1 MASGTQGYEA
11 AQTGIIEN
19 IIDRFKN
26 RKRDGGDGKGG
37 SDPSPNQP
45 ASVSIATP
53 TSSMLIEGTTVN
65 QLMSGTSALATTG
78 SSDITKYGE
87 DAVLQ
92 AQLSEQRQTN
102 LLLTA
107 QNQLLL
113 SASTDGA
120 LSKFDRQEQL
130 LERTEDLSGTID
142 SEKVKKPTWLQELL
156 KFLGGLITT
165 ALIPAIKVAA
175 ASIVKAILGGKL
187 LDLFRRRTRI
197 PNTRNMINVTPNANQ
212 LPSSTSKVLNQ
223 ATDVVPNTN
232 LLDASKLTKINN
244 AIPNNVVNQVK
255 QPVLE
260 GVTTGNKVV
269 DTAKNVNKG
278 LDASS
283 QVVDIAAE
291 TIPYKPNKIVQTFDG
306 VKDFLNPMN
315 SLKKLKNANTAIRG
329 SGAAHA
335 IPLLSAIT
343 GTVSI
348 LSGDYANAMLDYAD
362 AGADTAIL
370 GGATGTAGML
380 AAGLSSVASVLSV
393 GTLAGYVGEWT
404 RGVDDWIRGDGE
416 NAMRNGIAD
425 ITAGLSSGLEIIGT
439 PFRGLFEGI
448 NSLIKTG
455 GFDQSNEIMAVIDAN
470 IRESGR
476 KFLNAIDFLNII
488 PDEVGGFGTLSWYGD
503 DNVENAN
510 KQLLESKGVN
520 QTNEGDVKN
529 ASGGSYFLD
538 NPTNM
543 GPFQGGE
550 ANGEIVTFTP
560 FGGRRLV
567 NEMGQHMTDAL
578 QMPFQFAIGGIAAA
592 INQVIGTLGPMGQFL
607 KSAVGPSLGK
617 LVQASGL
624 TNLSLGGVSTG
635 IGNLLTGAP
644 ANAGGIFGNLMT
656 GNAGGAEQM
665 AQMFTGQRENTD
677 YSAVLPQGRPVL
689 TSKFGPR
696 NLSYGSNDHKGID
709 IGVDRGS
716 PVTAMEAGTV
726 TSIIPD
732 FMHGSAVVVTSDAGD
747 ATLYGH
753 VDPTVEKGQE
763 VSKGETIAKVK
774 YWPGTGDM
782 AADNTHLH
790 LERHPGGYDGL
801 SSAVDPLEFTKNSSK
816 TLNQSENITPSDNTS
831 NNIEAPKTVGSL
843 FMPNINNKE
852 LSQEAL
858 LLAQGQQQLMGA
870 LQTMQ
875 KSGFSGSGGSDK
887 SGESSGGSNFMQP
900 QTDPYAS
907 IYAPLHLSRLGTA

>member
-11 AQTGIIEN
+11 AQSDVIGK

-26 RKRDGGDGKGG
+26 RKKDDKEGKGDK
-37 SDPSPNQP
+37 DPKDPGQP

-65 QLMSGTSALATTG
+65 KLMSGTSALATTG

-92 AQLSEQRQTN
+92 AQLSEQQQTN
-102 LLLTA
+102 QLLTA

-113 SASTDGA
+113 SASTDGV
-120 LSKFDRQEQL
+120 LSKFDRQESE
-130 LERTEDLSGTID
+130 LEKIEDLSGTVNP
-142 SEKVKKPTWLQELL
+142 EKVKKPTWLGDLL
-156 KFLGGLITT
+156 KALG
-165 ALIPAIKVAA
+165 KVAFDIIA
-175 ASIVKAILGGKL
+175 AIAAGFLANKVAIYAAAALS
-187 LDLFRRRTRI
+187 RRGIRL
-197 PNTRNMINVTPNANQ
+197 PTRNMINVTPSPRQ
-212 LPSSTSKVLNQ
+212 LMSSTSN
-223 ATDVVPNTN
+223 ATN
-232 LLDASKLTKINN
+232 LLNPAKNTVSSSSNLLEASKLTKIND
-244 AIPNNVVNQVK
+244 AIPNNVTSKVK
-255 QPVLE
+255 QPVLD
-260 GVTTGNKVV
+260 GVETATDVSKNVSKGVQASDAVV
-269 DTAKNVNKG
+269 DV
-278 LDASS
+278 
-283 QVVDIAAE
+283 AAE
-291 TIPYKPNKIVQTFDG
+291 VVPYKPNKIVQAFDG
-306 VKDFLNPMN
+306 ATDFLNPMKN
-315 SLKKLKNANTAIRG
+315 IKKLKNVNTAIRG

-335 IPLLSAIT
+335 VPLLSAIT

-362 AGADTAIL
+362 AGADAAIL
-370 GGATGTAGML
+370 GGATGTAGAL
-380 AAGLSSVASVLSV
+380 AAGLSSTAAVLSA

-404 RGVDDWIRGDGE
+404 RGVGDWIRGDGDNLAK
-416 NAMRNGIAD
+416 NAIGGAVD
-425 ITAGLSSGLEIIGT
+425 GLSGALEIVGT

-448 NSLIKTG
+448 NSLIKNG
-455 GFDQSNEIMAVIDAN
+455 DFSQSNETMAIIDAN

-476 KFLNAIDFLNII
+476 KFLNMFDFLDIV

-503 DNVENAN
+503 ENVENAN
-510 KQLLESKGVN
+510 KTLLEDKGITE
-520 QTNEGDVKN
+520 QEEGEVKN

-538 NPTNM
+538 NPTNF

-560 FGGRRLV
+560 FGGKDLV
-567 NEMGQHMTDAL
+567 NKMGSHMTDAL
-578 QMPFQFAIGGIAAA
+578 QMPFQFAIGGIATA

-617 LVQASGL
+617 LVKASGL
-624 TNLSLGGVSTG
+624 TNLRLGGVSTG

-644 ANAGGIFGNLMT
+644 ANAGGIFGDLLT
-656 GNAGGAEQM
+656 GAKSNAKQVV
-665 AQMFTGQRENTD
+665 QMFTGQREDTD
-677 YSAVLPQGRPVL
+677 FSAVLPQGRPVL

-716 PVTAMEAGTV
+716 PVTSMEDGTV

-763 VSKGETIAKVK
+763 VRKGETIARVK

-816 TLNQSENITPSDNTS
+816 ALNQSENITPSDNTG

-870 LQTMQ
+870 LQTLQ
-875 KSGFSGSGGSDK
+875 KTGFSGSGGSDK
-887 SGESSGGSNFMQP
+887 SGDSMGGSGFIQP

>member
-11 AQTGIIEN
+11 AQQGIIEN
-19 IIDRFKN
+19 IIDRFRN
-26 RKRDGGDGKGG
+26 RKKNDGDGKGG
-37 SDPSPNQP
+37 NDPAPNQP
-45 ASVSIATP
+45 ASVSVTTP
-53 TSSMLIEGTTVN
+53 TSSMLVEGTTVN
-65 QLMSGTSALATTG
+65 QLMSGSSALATTG

-92 AQLSEQRQTN
+92 AQLGEQRQTN
-102 LLLTA
+102 QLLEA

-113 SASTDGA
+113 SASTSGA
-120 LSKFDRQEQL
+120 ISKFDQQEIQL
-130 LERTEDLSGTID
+130 EKTEDLSGTIT
-142 SEKVKKPTWLQELL
+142 SEKVKKPTWLGDLIKFLASNIGGVIAAIAKWGAIIAAAVGTRGLTRLLSNVLRNKNVLPNRRMIDVTPKPNLL
-156 KFLGGLITT
+156 K
-165 ALIPAIKVAA
+165 
-175 ASIVKAILGGKL
+175 SSSVK
-187 LDLFRRRTRI
+187 
-197 PNTRNMINVTPNANQ
+197 PANQ
-212 LPSSTSKVLNQ
+212 LMPST
-223 ATDVVPNTN
+223 
-232 LLDASKLTKINN
+232 
-244 AIPNNVVNQVK
+244 
-255 QPVLE
+255 
-260 GVTTGNKVV
+260 
-269 DTAKNVNKG
+269 
-278 LDASS
+278 S
-283 QVVDIAAE
+283 QVVDVKNLNKVKEA
-291 TIPYKPNKIVQTFDG
+291 IPEGVGKVDDVVDIGKVTSKVDG
-306 VKDFLNPMN
+306 VKDLSKIKNITPVTNKISNTFDGALNLKNLNP
-315 SLKKLKNANTAIRG
+315 LKSLKNANTVVRG

-335 IPLLSAIT
+335 IPLLSSIT
-343 GTVSI
+343 GTI
-348 LSGDYANAMLDYAD
+348 NLMTGDYANAMLDYAD
-362 AGADTAIL
+362 SGADAAII

-380 AAGLSSVASVLSV
+380 AAGLSSVATVLSV
-393 GTLAGYVGEWT
+393 GTLVGYVGEWT

-425 ITAGLSSGLEIIGT
+425 ITAGLSSGMEIIGA

-448 NSLIKTG
+448 NSLIRTG
-455 GFDQSNEIMAVIDAN
+455 NFDQSNKAMAIIDAN

-476 KFLNAIDFLNII
+476 KFLNAIDFLGVV
-488 PDEVGGFGTLSWYGD
+488 PDEVGGWGTWRAYGD
-503 DNVENAN
+503 ENVENAN
-510 KQLLESKGVN
+510 KTLLESKGVE
-520 QTNEGDVKN
+520 TGEVKN

-538 NPTNM
+538 NPTNI
-543 GPFQGGE
+543 GAFQGGE
-550 ANGEIVTFTP
+550 ASGEVVTFTP
-560 FGGRRLV
+560 FGGRQLV

-592 INQVIGTLGPMGQFL
+592 INQVLGTLGPMGQFL
-607 KSAVGPSLGK
+607 KSAVGPNLGK
-617 LVQASGL
+617 LVKASGL
-624 TNLSLGGVSTG
+624 TNLSLGGVNTG

-644 ANAGGIFGNLMT
+644 ANAGGLFGDLMS
-656 GNAGGAEQM
+656 GAKSGAKQV
-665 AQMFTGQRENTD
+665 AQMFTGQREDTD

-696 NLSYGSNDHKGID
+696 NLSYGSQDHKGID

-716 PVTAMEAGTV
+716 PVTAMEDGTV
-726 TSIIPD
+726 TSVIPD

-816 TLNQSENITPSDNTS
+816 TLNQSTNITPPTDNTS
-831 NNIEAPKTVGSL
+831 NNIEAPQTVGSL
-843 FMPNINNKE
+843 FMPNINNGQ

-870 LQTMQ
+870 LQTITS

-887 SGESSGGSNFMQP
+887 GESMGGSTFMQP
-900 QTDPYAS
+900 QTDPFAS
-907 IYAPLHLSRLGTA
+907 VYAPLHLSRLGTA

>member
-11 AQTGIIEN
+11 AQSDVIGK

-26 RKRDGGDGKGG
+26 RKKDDKEGKGDK
-37 SDPSPNQP
+37 DPKDPGQP

-65 QLMSGTSALATTG
+65 KLMSG
-78 SSDITKYGE
+78 SSGLSRSPIDITKYGE
-87 DAVLQ
+87 DAILQ
-92 AQLSEQRQTN
+92 DQLSEQQETN
-102 LLLTA
+102 QLLTA

-113 SASTDGA
+113 SASTDGV
-120 LSKFDRQEQL
+120 LSKFDRQESE
-130 LERTEDLSGTID
+130 LEKIEDLSGTVNP
-142 SEKVKKPTWLQELL
+142 EKVKKPTWLGDLL
-156 KFLGGLITT
+156 KALG
-165 ALIPAIKVAA
+165 KVAFDIIA
-175 ASIVKAILGGKL
+175 AIAAGFLANKVAIYAAAALS
-187 LDLFRRRTRI
+187 RRGIRL
-197 PNTRNMINVTPNANQ
+197 PTRNMINVTPSPRQ
-212 LPSSTSKVLNQ
+212 LMSSTSN
-223 ATDVVPNTN
+223 ATN
-232 LLDASKLTKINN
+232 LLNPAKNTVSSSSNLLEASKLTKIND
-244 AIPNNVVNQVK
+244 AIPNNVTSKVK
-255 QPVLE
+255 QPVLD
-260 GVTTGNKVV
+260 GVETATDVSKNVSKGVQASDAVV
-269 DTAKNVNKG
+269 DV
-278 LDASS
+278 
-283 QVVDIAAE
+283 AAE
-291 TIPYKPNKIVQTFDG
+291 VVPYKPNKIVQAFDG
-306 VKDFLNPMN
+306 ATDFLNPMKN
-315 SLKKLKNANTAIRG
+315 IKKLKNVNTAIRG

-335 IPLLSAIT
+335 VPLLSAIT

-362 AGADTAIL
+362 AGADAAIL
-370 GGATGTAGML
+370 GGATGTAGAL
-380 AAGLSSVASVLSV
+380 AAGLSSTAAVLSA

-404 RGVDDWIRGDGE
+404 RGVGDWIRGDGDNLAK
-416 NAMRNGIAD
+416 NAIGGAVD
-425 ITAGLSSGLEIIGT
+425 GLSGALEIVGT

-448 NSLIKTG
+448 NSLIKNG
-455 GFDQSNEIMAVIDAN
+455 DFSQSNETMAIIDAN

-476 KFLNAIDFLNII
+476 KFLNMFDFLDIV

-503 DNVENAN
+503 ENVENAN
-510 KQLLESKGVN
+510 KTLLEDKGITE
-520 QTNEGDVKN
+520 QEEGEVKN

-538 NPTNM
+538 NPTNF

-560 FGGRRLV
+560 FGGKDLV
-567 NEMGQHMTDAL
+567 NKMGSHMTDAL
-578 QMPFQFAIGGIAAA
+578 QMPFQFAIGGIATA

-617 LVQASGL
+617 LVKASGL
-624 TNLSLGGVSTG
+624 TNLRLGGVSTG

-644 ANAGGIFGNLMT
+644 ANAGGVFGNLMS

-665 AQMFTGQRENTD
+665 AQMFTGQREDTD

-696 NLSYGSNDHKGID
+696 NLGYGSTDHKGID

-716 PVTAMEAGTV
+716 PVTAMESGTV

-763 VSKGETIAKVK
+763 VKKGDTIAKVK
-774 YWPGTGDM
+774 YWPGTGNM

-816 TLNQSENITPSDNTS
+816 ALNQSENITPSDNTG

-870 LQTMQ
+870 LQTLQ
-875 KSGFSGSGGSDK
+875 KTGFSGSGGSDK
-887 SGESSGGSNFMQP
+887 SGDSMGGSGFIQP

>member
-11 AQTGIIEN
+11 AQSDVIGK

-26 RKRDGGDGKGG
+26 RKKDDKEGKGDK
-37 SDPSPNQP
+37 DPKDPGQP

-65 QLMSGTSALATTG
+65 KLMSG
-78 SSDITKYGE
+78 SSGLSRSPIDITKYGE
-87 DAVLQ
+87 DAILQ
-92 AQLSEQRQTN
+92 DQLSEQQETN
-102 LLLTA
+102 QLLTA

-113 SASTDGA
+113 SASTDGV
-120 LSKFDRQEQL
+120 LSKFDRQESE
-130 LERTEDLSGTID
+130 LEKIEDLSGTVNP
-142 SEKVKKPTWLQELL
+142 EKVKKPTWLGDLL
-156 KFLGGLITT
+156 KALG
-165 ALIPAIKVAA
+165 KVAFDIIA
-175 ASIVKAILGGKL
+175 AIAAGFLANKVAIYAAAALS
-187 LDLFRRRTRI
+187 RRGIRL
-197 PNTRNMINVTPNANQ
+197 PTRNMINVTPSPRQ
-212 LPSSTSKVLNQ
+212 LMSSTSN
-223 ATDVVPNTN
+223 ATN
-232 LLDASKLTKINN
+232 LLNPAKNTVSSSSNLLEASKLTKIND
-244 AIPNNVVNQVK
+244 AIPNNVTSKVK
-255 QPVLE
+255 QPVLD
-260 GVTTGNKVV
+260 GVETATDVSKNVSKGVQASDAVV
-269 DTAKNVNKG
+269 DV
-278 LDASS
+278 
-283 QVVDIAAE
+283 AAE
-291 TIPYKPNKIVQTFDG
+291 VVPYKPNKIVQAFDG
-306 VKDFLNPMN
+306 ATDFLNPMKN
-315 SLKKLKNANTAIRG
+315 IKKLKNVNTAIRG

-335 IPLLSAIT
+335 VPLLSAIT

-362 AGADTAIL
+362 AGADAAIL
-370 GGATGTAGML
+370 GGATGTAGAL
-380 AAGLSSVASVLSV
+380 AAGLSSTAAVLSA

-404 RGVDDWIRGDGE
+404 RGVGDWIRGDGDNLAK
-416 NAMRNGIAD
+416 NAIGGAVD
-425 ITAGLSSGLEIIGT
+425 GLSGALEIVGT

-448 NSLIKTG
+448 NSLIKNG
-455 GFDQSNEIMAVIDAN
+455 DFSQSNETMAIIDAN

-476 KFLNAIDFLNII
+476 KFLNMFDFLDIV

-503 DNVENAN
+503 ENVENAN
-510 KQLLESKGVN
+510 KTLLEDKGITE
-520 QTNEGDVKN
+520 QEEGEVKN

-538 NPTNM
+538 NPTNF

-560 FGGRRLV
+560 FGGKDLV
-567 NEMGQHMTDAL
+567 NKMGSHMTDAL
-578 QMPFQFAIGGIAAA
+578 QMPFQFAIGGIATA

-617 LVQASGL
+617 LVKASGL
-624 TNLSLGGVSTG
+624 TNLRLGGVSTG

-644 ANAGGIFGNLMT
+644 ANAGGIFGDLLT
-656 GNAGGAEQM
+656 GAKSNAKQVV
-665 AQMFTGQRENTD
+665 QMFTGQREDTD
-677 YSAVLPQGRPVL
+677 FSAVLPQGRPVL

-716 PVTAMEAGTV
+716 PVTSMEDGTV

-816 TLNQSENITPSDNTS
+816 ALNQSENITPSDNTG

-870 LQTMQ
+870 LQTLQ
-875 KSGFSGSGGSDK
+875 KTGFSGSGGSDK
-887 SGESSGGSNFMQP
+887 SGDSMGGSGFIQP

>member
-11 AQTGIIEN
+11 AQTGVIEKIIE
-19 IIDRFKN
+19 RFQN
-26 RKRDGGDGKGG
+26 RKKDDGDGKSGQ
-37 SDPSPNQP
+37 SSAPNQP

-65 QLMSGTSALATTG
+65 QLMSGSSALATTG

-92 AQLSEQRQTN
+92 DQLREQQLTN
-102 LLLTA
+102 QLLTA

-120 LSKFDRQEQL
+120 LSKFDRQEDN
-130 LERTEDLSGTID
+130 LEKIEDLSGTIE
-142 SEKVKKPTWLQELL
+142 SEKVKKPTWLGDLL
-156 KFLGGLITT
+156 KALGKVAFDIIAAIAAGFLGNKL
-165 ALIPAIKVAA
+165 AIAA
-175 ASIVKAILGGKL
+175 ASFLGNRG
-187 LDLFRRRTRI
+187 RRI
-197 PNTRNMINVTPNANQ
+197 PTRNLIDITPKPNQ
-212 LPSSTSKVLNQ
+212 LASSTSKVLNP
-223 ATDVVPNTN
+223 ANNVVPNN
-232 LLDASKLTKINN
+232 RILPASDLTKIDN
-244 AIPNNVVNQVK
+244 AIPNNVVNKVK
-255 QPVLE
+255 EPVLE
-260 GVTTGNKVV
+260 GVSTGNKVI
-269 DTAKNVNKG
+269 DTTKNVNKG
-278 LDASS
+278 LGAVNASEA
-283 QVVDIAAE
+283 VVEVGAE
-291 TIPYKPNKIVQTFDG
+291 VIPYKPNKIVQTFDG
-306 VKDFLNPMN
+306 MKDFLNPMN
-315 SLKKLKNANTAIRG
+315 ALKKVKNANTALRG

-335 IPLLSAIT
+335 IPLLSAVT
-343 GTVSI
+343 GTVSM
-348 LSGDYANAMLDYAD
+348 LTGDYANAMLDYAD
-362 AGADTAIL
+362 AGADATLLA
-370 GGATGTAGML
+370 GATGTTGML
-380 AAGLSSVASVLSV
+380 AAGLSSAATVLSV
-393 GTLAGYVGEWT
+393 GTLSGYIGEWT
-404 RGVDDWIRGDGE
+404 RGVDDWIRGDG
-416 NAMRNGIAD
+416 NNIMMNGIAD
-425 ITAGLSSGLEIIGT
+425 ITAGLSSGLEIVGA
-439 PFRGLFEGI
+439 PFRALFEGV
-448 NSLIKTG
+448 NSLIKHG
-455 GFDQSNEIMAVIDAN
+455 DFSQSNETMAVIDAN

-476 KFLNAIDFLNII
+476 KFLNMFDFLNVV
-488 PDEVGGFGTLSWYGD
+488 PDEVGGWGTLSAYGEE
-503 DNVENAN
+503 NVANAN
-510 KQLLESKGVN
+510 KTLLESKGITE
-520 QTNEGDVKN
+520 QTDGEVKN

-538 NPTNM
+538 NPTNF

-560 FGGRRLV
+560 FGGKDLV
-567 NEMGQHMTDAL
+567 NKMGSHMTDAL
-578 QMPFQFAIGGIAAA
+578 QMPFQFAIGGIATA

-617 LVQASGL
+617 LVKASGL

-644 ANAGGIFGNLMT
+644 ANAGGVFGNLMT
-656 GNAGGAEQM
+656 GNTGGAEQM
-665 AQMFTGQRENTD
+665 AQMFTGQREDTD

-716 PVTAMEAGTV
+716 PVTSMEDGTV

-816 TLNQSENITPSDNTS
+816 TLNQSENITPSDNTG

-870 LQTMQ
+870 LQTLQ
-875 KSGFSGSGGSDK
+875 KTGFSGSGGSDK
-887 SGESSGGSNFMQP
+887 SGDSMGGGSGFIQP

>member
-11 AQTGIIEN
+11 AQSDVIGK

-26 RKRDGGDGKGG
+26 RKKDDKEKEGKGDK
-37 SDPSPNQP
+37 DPGQP

-65 QLMSGTSALATTG
+65 KLMSG
-78 SSDITKYGE
+78 SSGLSRSPIDITKYGE
-87 DAVLQ
+87 DAILQ
-92 AQLSEQRQTN
+92 DQLSEQEETN
-102 LLLTA
+102 QLLKA

-113 SASTDGA
+113 SASTDGT
-120 LSKFDRQEQL
+120 LSKFDRQEEK
-130 LERTEDLSGTID
+130 LEKVEDLSGAITP
-142 SEKVKKPTWLQELL
+142 EKVKKPTWLQDLFKFLAGLFTGPLSIPFWGKAIVAAIVGKGLFRLANNLL
-156 KFLGGLITT
+156 KFLT
-165 ALIPAIKVAA
+165 K
-175 ASIVKAILGGKL
+175 SK
-187 LDLFRRRTRI
+187 
-197 PNTRNMINVTPNANQ
+197 NV
-212 LPSSTSKVLNQ
+212 LPSGRMIDITPKPSQITSGSVK
-223 ATDVVPNTN
+223 PGN
-232 LLDASKLTKINN
+232 LLTEGTSQAIDATKLSNVQN
-244 AIPNNVVNQVK
+244 AIPVNQIK

-260 GVTTGNKVV
+260 GATNSV
-269 DTAKNVNKG
+269 KG
-278 LDASS
+278 QFDD
-283 QVVDIAAE
+283 VVDIGKN
-291 TIPYKPNKIVQTFDG
+291 TSKVDG
-306 VKDFLNPMN
+306 VKDLSKIKNITPISQKVTNTLDTGLNLKNLNP
-315 SLKKLKNANTAIRG
+315 LKALKNANTVVRG

-335 IPLLSAIT
+335 IPLLSSIT
-343 GTVSI
+343 GTI
-348 LSGDYANAMLDYAD
+348 NLMTGDYANAMLDYAD
-362 AGADTAIL
+362 SGADAAIL

-380 AAGLSSVASVLSV
+380 AAGLSSAATVLSV
-393 GTLAGYVGEWT
+393 GTLVGYVGEWT
-404 RGVDDWIRGDGE
+404 RGIDDWIRGDGE

-425 ITAGLSSGLEIIGT
+425 ITAGLSSGMEIIGA

-455 GFDQSNEIMAVIDAN
+455 NFDQSNKAMAIIDAN

-476 KFLNAIDFLNII
+476 KFLNAIDFLNVV
-488 PDEVGGFGTLSWYGD
+488 PDEVGGWGTWSAYGEE
-503 DNVENAN
+503 NVANAN
-510 KQLLESKGVN
+510 KTLLESKGVE
-520 QTNEGDVKN
+520 TGEVKN

-550 ANGEIVTFTP
+550 ASGEVVTFTP

-617 LVQASGL
+617 LVKASGL

-644 ANAGGIFGNLMT
+644 ASAGGLFGNLMT

-665 AQMFTGQRENTD
+665 AQMFTGQREDTD

-716 PVTAMEAGTV
+716 PVTSMEDGTV

-763 VSKGETIAKVK
+763 VRKGETIARVK

-816 TLNQSENITPSDNTS
+816 TLNQSENITPSDNTG

-843 FMPNINNKE
+843 FMNNISTPQV
-852 LSQEAL
+852 SQEAQIFATTMPQVL
-858 LLAQGQQQLMGA
+858 KA
-870 LQTMQ
+870 LQT
-875 KSGFSGSGGSDK
+875 SSAGGNAGNGGSDK
-887 SGESSGGSNFMQP
+887 GESIGGGSLQP

-907 IYAPLHLSRLGTA
+907 LYAPLHLSRLGTA

>member
-11 AQTGIIEN
+11 AQSDIIGN

-26 RKRDGGDGKGG
+26 RKTDGGDSKGG
-37 SDPSPNQP
+37 NDPAPNQP

-92 AQLSEQRQTN
+92 AQLSEQQQTN
-102 LLLTA
+102 QLLTA

-120 LSKFDRQEQL
+120 LSKFDRQEEL
-130 LERTEDLSGTID
+130 LERTQDLSGTLD
-142 SEKVKKPTWLQELL
+142 PEKVKKPTWLGDLI
-156 KFLGGLITT
+156 KALG
-165 ALIPAIKVAA
+165 KVALDIIGAIAGGFLLNKA
-175 ASIVKAILGGKL
+175 AIWGAAALS
-187 LDLFRRRTRI
+187 RRGVRL
-197 PNTRNMINVTPNANQ
+197 PTRNMVNITPKPNQ
-212 LPSSTSKVLNQ
+212 LTSSTSKVLNQ
-223 ATDVVPNTN
+223 ADNVSSSSN
-232 LLDASKLTKINN
+232 LLNASKLTKIDN
-244 AIPNNVVNQVK
+244 AIPNNVTNLNKVK

-260 GVTTGNKVV
+260 GV
-269 DTAKNVNKG
+269 DTAANVSQNVNKG
-278 LDASS
+278 VKASDA
-283 QVVDIAAE
+283 VVDIGAE
-291 TIPYKPNKIVQTFDG
+291 VIPYKPNKIVKAFDG
-306 VKDFLNPMN
+306 ATDFLNPMKN
-315 SLKKLKNANTAIRG
+315 LKKIKNVNTAVRG

-362 AGADTAIL
+362 AGADTAII
-370 GGATGTAGML
+370 GGATGTAGAL
-380 AAGLSSVASVLSV
+380 AVGLSSAAAVISA

-404 RGVDDWIRGDGE
+404 RGVGDWIRGDGDNMAR
-416 NAMRNGIAD
+416 NAIGGVVD
-425 ITAGLSSGLEIIGT
+425 GLSGALEIVGT

-448 NSLIKTG
+448 NSLIKHG
-455 GFDQSNEIMAVIDAN
+455 DFSESNKTMSIIDAN
-470 IRESGR
+470 IRESSR
-476 KFLNAIDFLNII
+476 KFLNMFDFLDIV

-503 DNVENAN
+503 ENVENAN
-510 KQLLESKGVN
+510 KTLLESKGVDPG
-520 QTNEGDVKN
+520 EVKN

-550 ANGEIVTFTP
+550 ASGEVVTFTP
-560 FGGRRLV
+560 FGGRELV

-592 INQVIGTLGPMGQFL
+592 INQVLGTLGPMGQFL
-607 KSAVGPSLGK
+607 KSAVGPNLGK
-617 LVQASGL
+617 LVKASGL
-624 TNLSLGGVSTG
+624 TNLSLGGVNTG
-635 IGNLLTGAP
+635 IGNLLTSAP
-644 ANAGGIFGNLMT
+644 ANAGGLFGDLMS
-656 GNAGGAEQM
+656 GAKSGAKQV
-665 AQMFTGQRENTD
+665 AQMFTGQRDDTD

-696 NLSYGSNDHKGID
+696 NLSYGSQDHKGID

-716 PVTAMEAGTV
+716 PVTSMEDGTV

-732 FMHGSAVVVTSDAGD
+732 FMHGSAVVVTSDQGD

-763 VSKGETIAKVK
+763 VSKGETIARVK

-801 SSAVDPLEFTKNSSK
+801 SSAVDPLEFTKNSSQ

-843 FMPNINNKE
+843 FMPNINNRE

-858 LLAQGQQQLMGA
+858 ILAQGQQQLMGA
-870 LQTMQ
+870 IQTMN

-887 SGESSGGSNFMQP
+887 GESMGGGSNFMQP
-900 QTDPYAS
+900 QTDPFAS
-907 IYAPLHLSRLGTA
+907 IYAPLHLSRLGSA

>member
-11 AQTGIIEN
+11 AQSGVIEKIIE
-19 IIDRFKN
+19 RFKN
-26 RKRDGGDGKGG
+26 RKKDDGDGKDDK
-37 SDPSPNQP
+37 SSAPNQP

-65 QLMSGTSALATTG
+65 KLMSGTSALATTG

-92 AQLSEQRQTN
+92 AQLSEQQQTN
-102 LLLTA
+102 QLLTA

-113 SASTDGA
+113 SASTDGV
-120 LSKFDRQEQL
+120 LSKFDRQESE
-130 LERTEDLSGTID
+130 LEKIEDLSGTINP
-142 SEKVKKPTWLQELL
+142 EKVKKPTWLGDLL
-156 KFLGGLITT
+156 KALG
-165 ALIPAIKVAA
+165 KVAFDIIA
-175 ASIVKAILGGKL
+175 AIAAGFLANKVAIWGAAALS
-187 LDLFRRRTRI
+187 RRGIRL
-197 PNTRNMINVTPNANQ
+197 PTRNMINVTPSPRQLMSGTSNATN
-212 LPSSTSKVLNQ
+212 LLNPAKNTVSSSS
-223 ATDVVPNTN
+223 N
-232 LLDASKLTKINN
+232 LLDASKLTKIDN
-244 AIPNNVVNQVK
+244 AIPNNVTSKVK
-255 QPVLE
+255 EPVLE
-260 GVTTGNKVV
+260 GVSTGNKVV
-269 DTAKNVNKG
+269 DTTTNINKG
-278 LDASS
+278 VQASDA
-283 QVVDIAAE
+283 VVDVAAE
-291 TIPYKPNKIVQTFDG
+291 VIPYKPNKIVQTFDG
-306 VKDFLNPMN
+306 MKDFLNPMN
-315 SLKKLKNANTAIRG
+315 SLKKLKNANTALRG

-335 IPLLSAIT
+335 IPLLSAVT
-343 GTVSI
+343 GTVSM
-348 LSGDYANAMLDYAD
+348 LTGDYANAMLDYAD
-362 AGADTAIL
+362 AGADAAII

-380 AAGLSSVASVLSV
+380 AAGLSSAATVLSV
-393 GTLAGYVGEWT
+393 GTLTGYIGEWT
-404 RGVDDWIRGDGE
+404 RGVDDWIRGDGD
-416 NAMRNGIAD
+416 NIVMNGIAD
-425 ITAGLSSGLEIIGT
+425 VTAGLSSGLEILGT

-448 NSLIKTG
+448 NSLIKHG
-455 GFDQSNEIMAVIDAN
+455 DFSQSNETMAVIDAN
-470 IRESGR
+470 IRESAR
-476 KFLNAIDFLNII
+476 KFLNIWDPLGII
-488 PDEVGGFGTLSWYGD
+488 PDEVGGFGTLSAYGEE
-503 DNVENAN
+503 NVANAN
-510 KQLLESKGVN
+510 QKLLESKGVE
-520 QTNEGDVKN
+520 TGEVKN

-538 NPTNM
+538 NPTNF

-560 FGGRRLV
+560 FGGRDLV
-567 NEMGQHMTDAL
+567 NKMGSHMTDAL
-578 QMPFQFAIGGIAAA
+578 QMPFQFAIGGIATA

-617 LVQASGL
+617 LVKASGL
-624 TNLSLGGVSTG
+624 TNLRLGGVSTG

-644 ANAGGIFGNLMT
+644 ANAGGLFGDLLT
-656 GNAGGAEQM
+656 GAKSSAKQVV
-665 AQMFTGQRENTD
+665 QMFTGQREDTD

-716 PVTAMEAGTV
+716 PVTSMEDGTV

-763 VSKGETIAKVK
+763 VRKGETIARVK

-816 TLNQSENITPSDNTS
+816 TLNQSENITPSDNTG

-870 LQTMQ
+870 LQTLQ
-875 KSGFSGSGGSDK
+875 KTGFSGSGGSDK
-887 SGESSGGSNFMQP
+887 SGDSMGGGSGFIQP

>member
-11 AQTGIIEN
+11 AQSDVIGK

-26 RKRDGGDGKGG
+26 RKKDDKEGKGDK
-37 SDPSPNQP
+37 DPKDPGQP

-65 QLMSGTSALATTG
+65 KLMSG
-78 SSDITKYGE
+78 SSGLSRSPIDITKYGE
-87 DAVLQ
+87 DAILQ
-92 AQLSEQRQTN
+92 DQLSEQQETN
-102 LLLTA
+102 QLLTA

-113 SASTDGA
+113 SASTDGS
-120 LSKFDRQEQL
+120 LSKFDKQEDK
-130 LERTEDLSGTID
+130 LEKIEDLSGTITP
-142 SEKVKKPTWLQELL
+142 EKVKKPTWLQDLL
-156 KFLGGLITT
+156 KFLANNIGLVVS
-165 ALIPAIKVAA
+165 AIAKWGAIVAA
-175 ASIVKAILGGKL
+175 AVATRGLVSTLTRSLKNV
-187 LDLFRRRTRI
+187 FRANNVLPNRR
-197 PNTRNMINVTPNANQ
+197 MIDITPKPNQ
-212 LPSSTSKVLNQ
+212 LTSGNVK
-223 ATDVVPNTN
+223 PTN
-232 LLDASKLTKINN
+232 LLKPSTSQAIDATKLSKVQN
-244 AIPNNVVNQVK
+244 AIPVNQIK

-260 GVTTGNKVV
+260 GVTTTSSKIDDVVTTTGSKVDDVV
-269 DTAKNVNKG
+269 DFSKMKDITPMSTKIGNTLDTG
-278 LDASS
+278 LDL
-283 QVVDIAAE
+283 
-291 TIPYKPNKIVQTFDG
+291 KN
-306 VKDFLNPMN
+306 LNPMK
-315 SLKKLKNANTAIRG
+315 SVKNFSDGLRG
-329 SGAAHA
+329 SGAAYYL
-335 IPLLSAIT
+335 PLLSSIT
-343 GTVSI
+343 GTI
-348 LSGDYANAMLDYAD
+348 NLMTGDYANAMLDYAE
-362 AGADTAIL
+362 AGADTAL
-370 GGATGTAGML
+370 LAGATGTAGML
-380 AAGLSSVASVLSV
+380 ATALSATAKVTGVGL
-393 GTLAGYVGEWT
+393 LAGYVGEWT
-404 RGVDDWIRGDGE
+404 RGVGDWIRGDGNNMAK
-416 NAMRNGIAD
+416 NAIAGAVD
-425 ITAGLSSGLEIIGT
+425 GLSSTLEIIGA

-448 NSLIKTG
+448 NSLIKNG
-455 GFDQSNEIMAVIDAN
+455 DFSESNKTMAVIDAN
-470 IRESGR
+470 IRESSR
-476 KFLNAIDFLNII
+476 KFLNMFDFLNIV

-510 KQLLESKGVN
+510 KTLLESKGVDPG
-520 QTNEGDVKN
+520 EVKN

-550 ANGEIVTFTP
+550 ASGEVVTFTP
-560 FGGRRLV
+560 FGGRQLV

-617 LVQASGL
+617 LVKASGL
-624 TNLSLGGVSTG
+624 TNLTLGGVSTG

-644 ANAGGIFGNLMT
+644 ANAGGFFGDLMSGNT
-656 GNAGGAEQM
+656 GGVEQL
-665 AQMFTGQRENTD
+665 AQMFTGQREDTD

-716 PVTAMEAGTV
+716 PVTSMEDGTV

-763 VSKGETIAKVK
+763 VRKGETIARVK

-816 TLNQSENITPSDNTS
+816 ALNQSENITPSDNTG
-831 NNIEAPKTVGSL
+831 NNIEAPKTVGSM
-843 FMPNINNKE
+843 FMPNISTPQV
-852 LSQEAL
+852 SQEAQIFATTMPQVL
-858 LLAQGQQQLMGA
+858 KA
-870 LQTMQ
+870 LQT
-875 KSGFSGSGGSDK
+875 SSAGGNAGNGGSDK
-887 SGESSGGSNFMQP
+887 GDSIGGGSLQP

>member
-11 AQTGIIEN
+11 AQQGVIEKIIE
-19 IIDRFKN
+19 RFQK
-26 RKRDGGDGKGG
+26 RKKDGGGGDG
-37 SDPSPNQP
+37 SDSTPNQP

-120 LSKFDRQEQL
+120 LSKFDKQESQL
-130 LERTEDLSGTID
+130 EKIEDLSGTIEP
-142 SEKVKKPTWLQELL
+142 EKVKKPKWLGQLL

-165 ALIPAIKVAA
+165 TLIPAIKAAA
-175 ASIVKAILGGKL
+175 ASIVTAILGRGL
-187 LDLFRRRTRI
+187 LNLFSRRNRGFS
-197 PNTRNMINVTPNANQ
+197 NVRNMIDVTPKPNQ
-212 LPSSTSKVLNQ
+212 LSSSTSKVLNP
-223 ATDVVPNTN
+223 ADNVVPNN
-232 LLDASKLTKINN
+232 RLLNASKLENVNN
-244 AIPNNVVNQVK
+244 AIPNNVASKVK

-260 GVTTGNKVV
+260 GV
-269 DTAKNVNKG
+269 DTAVDVGKNVNRG
-278 LDASS
+278 VSASN
-283 QVVDIAAE
+283 QVVDVAAE
-291 TIPYKPNKIVQTFDG
+291 VVPYKPNKIVQAFDG
-306 VKDFLNPMN
+306 AKDFLNPMN
-315 SLKKLKNANTAIRG
+315 SLKKIKKASSGLKASGIANTV
-329 SGAAHA
+329 
-335 IPLLSAIT
+335 PLLSAIT

-362 AGADTAIL
+362 AGADAALL
-370 GGATGTAGML
+370 GGATGTAGAL
-380 AAGLSSVASVLSV
+380 AAGLSATASVLGA
-393 GTLAGYVGEWT
+393 GTLAGYIGEWT
-404 RGVDDWIRGDGE
+404 RGVDDWVRGDGE
-416 NAMRNGIAD
+416 NALRNGIANA
-425 ITAGLSSGLEIIGT
+425 TAGLSGALEIIGT

-448 NSLIKTG
+448 NSLIQTG
-455 GFDQSNEIMAVIDAN
+455 NFDQSNKIMAVIDAN
-470 IRESGR
+470 IRESTR
-476 KFLNAIDFLNII
+476 KFLNMFDFLNII
-488 PDEVGGFGTLSWYGD
+488 PDDVGGFGTLNWYGD
-503 DNVENAN
+503 ENVANAN
-510 KQLLESKGVN
+510 QQLLESKGVN
-520 QTNEGDVKN
+520 QTNEGEVKN

-538 NPTNM
+538 NPTNF

-550 ANGEIVTFTP
+550 ASGEVVTFTP
-560 FGGRRLV
+560 FGGRELV
-567 NEMGQHMTDAL
+567 NEMGSHMTEAL
-578 QMPFQFAIGGIAAA
+578 QMPFKFAIGGIAAA

-617 LVQASGL
+617 LVKASGL
-624 TNLSLGGVSTG
+624 TNLTLGGVNTG

-644 ANAGGIFGNLMT
+644 ANAGGIFGDLMS
-656 GNAGGAEQM
+656 GNTGGAQQM
-665 AQMFTGQRENTD
+665 AQMFTGQREDSNF
-677 YSAVLPQGRPVL
+677 SAVLPQGRPVL

-763 VSKGETIAKVK
+763 VNKGETIAKVK

-816 TLNQSENITPSDNTS
+816 TLNQSNNVTPSDNTS
-831 NNIEAPKTVGSL
+831 NNIGAPKTIGSL
-843 FMPNINNKE
+843 FMPNIGNKE
-852 LSQEAL
+852 LSQEAMI
-858 LLAQGQQQLMGA
+858 LAQGQQQLMSA
-870 LQTMQ
+870 IQSMN
-875 KSGFSGSGGSDK
+875 KSGSNNGQGEVVK
-887 SGESSGGSNFMQP
+887 SSLAASLQP
-900 QTDPYAS
+900 QTDQYAS
-907 IYAPLHLSRLGTA
+907 VYAPLHLQRLGVS

>member
-11 AQTGIIEN
+11 AQTGVIEKIIE
-19 IIDRFKN
+19 RFKN
-26 RKRDGGDGKGG
+26 RKKDDGDGKDGK
-37 SDPSPNQP
+37 SSAPNQP

-65 QLMSGTSALATTG
+65 KLMSG
-78 SSDITKYGE
+78 SSGLSRSPIDITKYGE
-87 DAVLQ
+87 DAILQ
-92 AQLSEQRQTN
+92 DQLSEQQETN
-102 LLLTA
+102 QLLTA

-113 SASTDGA
+113 SASTDGV
-120 LSKFDRQEQL
+120 LSKFDRQESE
-130 LERTEDLSGTID
+130 LEKIEDLSGTVNP
-142 SEKVKKPTWLQELL
+142 EKVKKPTWLGDLL
-156 KFLGGLITT
+156 KALG
-165 ALIPAIKVAA
+165 KVAFDIIA
-175 ASIVKAILGGKL
+175 AIAAGFLANKVAIYAAAALS
-187 LDLFRRRTRI
+187 RRGIRL
-197 PNTRNMINVTPNANQ
+197 PTRNMINVTPSPRQ
-212 LPSSTSKVLNQ
+212 LMSSTSN
-223 ATDVVPNTN
+223 ATN
-232 LLDASKLTKINN
+232 LLNPAKNTVSSSSNLLEASKLTKIND
-244 AIPNNVVNQVK
+244 AIPNNVTSKVK
-255 QPVLE
+255 QPVLD
-260 GVTTGNKVV
+260 GVETATDVSKNVSKGVQASDAVV
-269 DTAKNVNKG
+269 DV
-278 LDASS
+278 
-283 QVVDIAAE
+283 AAE
-291 TIPYKPNKIVQTFDG
+291 VVPYKPNKIVQAFDG
-306 VKDFLNPMN
+306 ATDFLNPMKN
-315 SLKKLKNANTAIRG
+315 IKKLKNVNTAIRG

-335 IPLLSAIT
+335 VPLLSAIT

-362 AGADTAIL
+362 AGADAAIL
-370 GGATGTAGML
+370 GGATGTAGAL
-380 AAGLSSVASVLSV
+380 AAGLSSTAAVLSA

-404 RGVDDWIRGDGE
+404 RGVGDWIRGDGDNLAK
-416 NAMRNGIAD
+416 NAIGGAVD
-425 ITAGLSSGLEIIGT
+425 GLSGALEIVGT

-448 NSLIKTG
+448 NSLIKNG
-455 GFDQSNEIMAVIDAN
+455 DFSQSNETMAIIDAN

-476 KFLNAIDFLNII
+476 KFLNMFDFLDIV

-503 DNVENAN
+503 ENVENAN
-510 KQLLESKGVN
+510 KTLLEDKGITE
-520 QTNEGDVKN
+520 QEEGEVKN

-538 NPTNM
+538 NPTNF

-560 FGGRRLV
+560 FGGKDLV
-567 NEMGQHMTDAL
+567 NKMGSHMTDAL
-578 QMPFQFAIGGIAAA
+578 QMPFQFAIGGIATA

-617 LVQASGL
+617 LVKASGL
-624 TNLSLGGVSTG
+624 TNLTLGGVSTG

-644 ANAGGIFGNLMT
+644 ANAGGIFGDLLT
-656 GNAGGAEQM
+656 GAKSNAKQVV
-665 AQMFTGQRENTD
+665 QMFTGQREDTD
-677 YSAVLPQGRPVL
+677 FSAVLPQGRPVL

-716 PVTAMEAGTV
+716 PVTSMEDGTV

-763 VSKGETIAKVK
+763 VRKGETIARVK

-816 TLNQSENITPSDNTS
+816 ALNQSENITPSDNTG

-870 LQTMQ
+870 LQTLQ
-875 KSGFSGSGGSDK
+875 KTGFSGSGGSDK
-887 SGESSGGSNFMQP
+887 SGDSMGGSGFIQP

>member
-11 AQTGIIEN
+11 AQSGVIEKIIE
-19 IIDRFKN
+19 RFKN
-26 RKRDGGDGKGG
+26 RKKDDGDGKDDK
-37 SDPSPNQP
+37 SSAPNQP

-65 QLMSGTSALATTG
+65 KLMSGTSALATTG

-92 AQLSEQRQTN
+92 AQLSEQQQTN
-102 LLLTA
+102 QLLTA

-113 SASTDGA
+113 SASTDGV
-120 LSKFDRQEQL
+120 LSKFDRQESE
-130 LERTEDLSGTID
+130 LEKIEDLSGTINP
-142 SEKVKKPTWLQELL
+142 EKVKKPTWLGDLL
-156 KFLGGLITT
+156 KALG
-165 ALIPAIKVAA
+165 KVAFDIIA
-175 ASIVKAILGGKL
+175 AIAAGFLANKVAIWGAAALS
-187 LDLFRRRTRI
+187 RRGIRL
-197 PNTRNMINVTPNANQ
+197 PTRNMINVTPSPRQLMSGTSNATN
-212 LPSSTSKVLNQ
+212 LLNPAKNTVSSSS
-223 ATDVVPNTN
+223 N
-232 LLDASKLTKINN
+232 LLDASKLTKIDN
-244 AIPNNVVNQVK
+244 AIPNNVTSKVK
-255 QPVLE
+255 EPVLE
-260 GVTTGNKVV
+260 GVSTGNKVV
-269 DTAKNVNKG
+269 DTTTNINKG
-278 LDASS
+278 VQASDA
-283 QVVDIAAE
+283 VVDVAAE
-291 TIPYKPNKIVQTFDG
+291 VIPYKPNKIVQTFDG
-306 VKDFLNPMN
+306 MKDFLNPMN
-315 SLKKLKNANTAIRG
+315 SLKKLKNANTALRG

-335 IPLLSAIT
+335 IPLLSAVT
-343 GTVSI
+343 GTVSM
-348 LSGDYANAMLDYAD
+348 LTGDYANAMLDYAD
-362 AGADTAIL
+362 AGADAAII

-380 AAGLSSVASVLSV
+380 AAGLSSAATVLSV
-393 GTLAGYVGEWT
+393 GTLTGYIGEWT
-404 RGVDDWIRGDGE
+404 RGVDDWIRGDGD
-416 NAMRNGIAD
+416 NIVMNGIAD
-425 ITAGLSSGLEIIGT
+425 VTAGLSSGLEILGT

-448 NSLIKTG
+448 NSLIKHG
-455 GFDQSNEIMAVIDAN
+455 DFSQSNETMAVIDAN
-470 IRESGR
+470 IRESAR
-476 KFLNAIDFLNII
+476 KFLNIWDPLGII
-488 PDEVGGFGTLSWYGD
+488 PDEVGGFGTLSAYGEE
-503 DNVENAN
+503 NVANAN
-510 KQLLESKGVN
+510 QKLLESKGVE
-520 QTNEGDVKN
+520 TGEVKN

-538 NPTNM
+538 NPTNF

-560 FGGRRLV
+560 FGGRDLV
-567 NEMGQHMTDAL
+567 NKMGSHMTDAL
-578 QMPFQFAIGGIAAA
+578 QMPFQFAIGGIATA

-617 LVQASGL
+617 LVKASGL
-624 TNLSLGGVSTG
+624 TNLRLGGVSTG

-644 ANAGGIFGNLMT
+644 ANAGGLFGDLLT
-656 GNAGGAEQM
+656 GAKSSAKQVV
-665 AQMFTGQRENTD
+665 QMFTGQREDTD

-716 PVTAMEAGTV
+716 PVTSMEDGTV

-816 TLNQSENITPSDNTS
+816 TLNQSENITPSDNTG

-870 LQTMQ
+870 LQTLQ
-875 KSGFSGSGGSDK
+875 KTGFSGSGGSDK
-887 SGESSGGSNFMQP
+887 SGDSMGGGSGFIQP

>member
-11 AQTGIIEN
+11 AQSDVIGK

-26 RKRDGGDGKGG
+26 RKKDDKEGKGDK
-37 SDPSPNQP
+37 DPKDPGQP

-65 QLMSGTSALATTG
+65 KLMSG
-78 SSDITKYGE
+78 SSGLSRSPIDITKYGE
-87 DAVLQ
+87 DAILQ
-92 AQLSEQRQTN
+92 DQLSEQQETN
-102 LLLTA
+102 QLLTA

-113 SASTDGA
+113 SASTDGS
-120 LSKFDRQEQL
+120 LSKFDKQEDK
-130 LERTEDLSGTID
+130 LEKIEDLSGTITP
-142 SEKVKKPTWLQELL
+142 EKVKKPTWLQDLF
-156 KFLGGLITT
+156 KFLANNIGLVVS
-165 ALIPAIKVAA
+165 AIAKWGAIVAA
-175 ASIVKAILGGKL
+175 AVATRGLVSTLTRSLKNV
-187 LDLFRRRTRI
+187 FRANNVLPNRR
-197 PNTRNMINVTPNANQ
+197 MIDITPKPNQ
-212 LPSSTSKVLNQ
+212 LTSGNVK
-223 ATDVVPNTN
+223 PTN
-232 LLDASKLTKINN
+232 LLKPSTSQAIDATKLSKVQN
-244 AIPNNVVNQVK
+244 AIPVNQIK

-260 GVTTGNKVV
+260 GVTTTSSKIDDVVTTTGSKVDDVV
-269 DTAKNVNKG
+269 DFSKMKDITPMSTKIGNTLDTG
-278 LDASS
+278 LDL
-283 QVVDIAAE
+283 
-291 TIPYKPNKIVQTFDG
+291 KN
-306 VKDFLNPMN
+306 LNPMK
-315 SLKKLKNANTAIRG
+315 SVKNFSDGLRG
-329 SGAAHA
+329 SGAAYYL
-335 IPLLSAIT
+335 PLLSSIT
-343 GTVSI
+343 GTI
-348 LSGDYANAMLDYAD
+348 NLMTGDYANAMLDYAE
-362 AGADTAIL
+362 AGADTAL
-370 GGATGTAGML
+370 LAGATGTAGML
-380 AAGLSSVASVLSV
+380 ATALSATAKVTGVGL
-393 GTLAGYVGEWT
+393 LAGYVGEWT
-404 RGVDDWIRGDGE
+404 RGVGDWIRGDGNNMAK
-416 NAMRNGIAD
+416 NAIAGAVD
-425 ITAGLSSGLEIIGT
+425 GLSSTLEIIGA

-448 NSLIKTG
+448 NSLIKNG
-455 GFDQSNEIMAVIDAN
+455 DFSQSNETMAIIDAN

-476 KFLNAIDFLNII
+476 KFLNMFDFLDIV

-510 KQLLESKGVN
+510 KTLLESKGVDPG
-520 QTNEGDVKN
+520 EVKN

-550 ANGEIVTFTP
+550 ASGEVVTFTP
-560 FGGRRLV
+560 FGGRQLV

-617 LVQASGL
+617 LVKASGL
-624 TNLSLGGVSTG
+624 TNLTLGGVSTG

-644 ANAGGIFGNLMT
+644 ANAGGFFGDLMSGNT
-656 GNAGGAEQM
+656 GGVEQL
-665 AQMFTGQRENTD
+665 AQMFTGQREDTD

-716 PVTAMEAGTV
+716 PVTSMEDGTV

-763 VSKGETIAKVK
+763 VRKGETIARVK

-816 TLNQSENITPSDNTS
+816 TLNQSKNITPSDNTG
-831 NNIEAPKTVGSL
+831 NNIEAPKTVGSM
-843 FMPNINNKE
+843 FMPNISTPQV
-852 LSQEAL
+852 SQEAQIFATTMPQVL
-858 LLAQGQQQLMGA
+858 KA
-870 LQTMQ
+870 LQT
-875 KSGFSGSGGSDK
+875 SSVGGNAGNGGSDK
-887 SGESSGGSNFMQP
+887 GDSIGGGSLQP

>member
-11 AQTGIIEN
+11 AQSDVIGK

-26 RKRDGGDGKGG
+26 RKKDDKEGKGDK
-37 SDPSPNQP
+37 DPKDPGQP

-65 QLMSGTSALATTG
+65 KLMSGTSALATTG

-92 AQLSEQRQTN
+92 AQLSEQQQTN
-102 LLLTA
+102 QLLTA

-113 SASTDGA
+113 SASTDGV
-120 LSKFDRQEQL
+120 LSKFDRQESE
-130 LERTEDLSGTID
+130 LEKIEDLSGTINP
-142 SEKVKKPTWLQELL
+142 EKVKKPTWLGDLL
-156 KFLGGLITT
+156 KALG
-165 ALIPAIKVAA
+165 KVAFDIIA
-175 ASIVKAILGGKL
+175 AIAAGFLANKVAIFAAAALS
-187 LDLFRRRTRI
+187 RRGIRL
-197 PNTRNMINVTPNANQ
+197 PTRNMINVTPSPRQ
-212 LPSSTSKVLNQ
+212 LMSSTSN
-223 ATDVVPNTN
+223 ATNLINPAKNTVSSSSN
-232 LLDASKLTKINN
+232 LLDASKLTQIND
-244 AIPNNVVNQVK
+244 AIPNTNFVNQAK
-255 QPVLE
+255 EPVLE
-260 GVTTGNKVV
+260 GVSTGNKVV
-269 DTAKNVNKG
+269 DTATNINKG
-278 LDASS
+278 VDASEA
-283 QVVDIAAE
+283 VVDIGAE
-291 TIPYKPNKIVQTFDG
+291 VIPYKPNKIVQTFDG
-306 VKDFLNPMN
+306 MKDFLNPMN
-315 SLKKLKNANTAIRG
+315 SLKKLKNANTALRG

-335 IPLLSAIT
+335 IPLLSAVT
-343 GTVSI
+343 GTVS
-348 LSGDYANAMLDYAD
+348 LMTGDYANAMLDYAD
-362 AGADTAIL
+362 AGADAAII

-380 AAGLSSVASVLSV
+380 AAGLSSAATVLSV
-393 GTLAGYVGEWT
+393 GTLTGYIGEWT
-404 RGVDDWIRGDGE
+404 RGVDDWIRGDG
-416 NAMRNGIAD
+416 NNIVMNGIAD
-425 ITAGLSSGLEIIGT
+425 VTAGLSSGLEILGT

-448 NSLIKTG
+448 NSLIKHG
-455 GFDQSNEIMAVIDAN
+455 DFSQSNETMAVIDAN
-470 IRESGR
+470 IRESAR
-476 KFLNAIDFLNII
+476 KFLNIWDPLGII
-488 PDEVGGFGTLSWYGD
+488 PDEVGGFGTLSAYGEE
-503 DNVENAN
+503 NVANAN
-510 KQLLESKGVN
+510 QKLLESKGVN
-520 QTNEGDVKN
+520 PGEVKN

-550 ANGEIVTFTP
+550 ASGEVVTFTP
-560 FGGRRLV
+560 FGGRGLV

-617 LVQASGL
+617 LVKASGL

-644 ANAGGIFGNLMT
+644 ANAGGVFGNLMT
-656 GNAGGAEQM
+656 GNTGGAEQM
-665 AQMFTGQRENTD
+665 AQMFTGQREETD

-716 PVTAMEAGTV
+716 PVTSMEDGTV

-816 TLNQSENITPSDNTS
+816 TLNQSENITPSDNTG

-858 LLAQGQQQLMGA
+858 ILAQGQQQLMGA

>member
-11 AQTGIIEN
+11 AQSDVIGK

-26 RKRDGGDGKGG
+26 RKKDDKEGKGDK
-37 SDPSPNQP
+37 DPKDPGQP

-65 QLMSGTSALATTG
+65 KLMSG
-78 SSDITKYGE
+78 SSGISRSPIDITKYGE
-87 DAVLQ
+87 DAILQ
-92 AQLSEQRQTN
+92 DQLSEQEETN
-102 LLLTA
+102 QLLKA

-120 LSKFDRQEQL
+120 LSKFDRQEEK
-130 LERTEDLSGTID
+130 LEKVEDLSGAITP
-142 SEKVKKPTWLQELL
+142 EKVKKPTWLQDLFKFLTSLFTGPFSIPFWGKAIVAAIVGKGLFRLANNLL
-156 KFLGGLITT
+156 KFLT
-165 ALIPAIKVAA
+165 K
-175 ASIVKAILGGKL
+175 SK
-187 LDLFRRRTRI
+187 
-197 PNTRNMINVTPNANQ
+197 NV
-212 LPSSTSKVLNQ
+212 LPSGRMIDITPKPSQITSGSVK
-223 ATDVVPNTN
+223 PGN
-232 LLDASKLTKINN
+232 LLTEGTSQAIDATKLSNVQN
-244 AIPNNVVNQVK
+244 AIPVNQIK

-260 GVTTGNKVV
+260 GATNSVKAQFDDIPTTVTQTGSKVDDV
-269 DTAKNVNKG
+269 KDLSKIKNITPISGKMGDIWGSTKNFMGKIPNP
-278 LDASS
+278 LDA
-283 QVVDIAAE
+283 I
-291 TIPYKPNKIVQTFDG
+291 
-306 VKDFLNPMN
+306 
-315 SLKKLKNANTAIRG
+315 KKANTAVRG

-335 IPLLSAIT
+335 IPLLSSIT
-343 GTVSI
+343 GTI
-348 LSGDYANAMLDYAD
+348 NLMTGDYANAMLDYAD
-362 AGADTAIL
+362 SGADAAIL

-380 AAGLSSVASVLSV
+380 AAGLSSAATVLSV
-393 GTLAGYVGEWT
+393 GTLVGYVGEWT
-404 RGVDDWIRGDGE
+404 RGIDDWIRGDGE

-425 ITAGLSSGLEIIGT
+425 ITAGLSSGMEIIGA

-448 NSLIKTG
+448 NSLIRTG
-455 GFDQSNEIMAVIDAN
+455 NFDQSNKAMAIIDAN

-476 KFLNAIDFLNII
+476 KFLNAIDFLNVV
-488 PDEVGGFGTLSWYGD
+488 PDEVGGWGTWSAYGEE
-503 DNVENAN
+503 NVANAN
-510 KQLLESKGVN
+510 KTLLESKGVE
-520 QTNEGDVKN
+520 TGEVKN

-550 ANGEIVTFTP
+550 ASGEVVTFTP
-560 FGGRRLV
+560 FGGRGLV

-578 QMPFQFAIGGIAAA
+578 QMPFQFAIGGIATA

-617 LVQASGL
+617 LVKASGL
-624 TNLSLGGVSTG
+624 TNLRLGGVSTG

-644 ANAGGIFGNLMT
+644 ASAGGLFGNLMT
-656 GNAGGAEQM
+656 GNAGGAEQL
-665 AQMFTGQRENTD
+665 AQMFTGQREDTD

-716 PVTAMEAGTV
+716 PVTSMEDGTV

-816 TLNQSENITPSDNTS
+816 TLNQSKNITPPDNTS
-831 NNIEAPKTVGSL
+831 NNIGAPKTVGSL
-843 FMPNINNKE
+843 FMPNISNPTV
-852 LSQEAL
+852 SQEAL
-858 LLAQGQQQLMGA
+858 MFS
-870 LQTMQ
+870 QTMPQLVAAIQDTQ
-875 KSGFSGSGGSDK
+875 KQQIKSNNAGG
-887 SGESSGGSNFMQP
+887 GESGMSGFMQP
-900 QTDPYAS
+900 QTDQYAS
-907 IYAPLHLSRLGTA
+907 IYAPLHLQRLGVS